1 LGFRIIIICL
11 ALFFVNTSSPTQA
24 QNAEVWNGGIRV
36 GQLHADTELQ
46 DHYGINAYAFVRGS
60 IKRYILLELSAGYG
74 QYEGIGYNTDIWLGE
89 LKFVFKPWRGRRVHP
104 LVYLGT
110 GLTWHNIQ
118 QFSPQSTPDAKKTG
132 WTPIIP
138 SGFGFQFPITK
149 HIRFEL
155 LGGYTYTYRD
165 DLNSAIIVKGNDGF
179 FHWTAGFTFG
189 QYIKPRP
196 PKSTPKSKKI
206 PILESIDDDKDGLTD
221 QEELNI
227 YRTNPD
233 QSDTD
238 KDGLTDYEEVRQ
250 YFTNPNMLDS
260 DADGLI
266 DSEEVRAYKTNPHK
280 SDTDGD
286 GLSDGQ
292 EVFTYRTDPL
302 NPDTDGDGMSDG
314 EEVIKGRDPLKKD

>member
-1 LGFRIIIICL
+1 MGFRLYIICL
-11 ALFFVNTSSPTQA
+11 ALSFVSLPSLIQA
-24 QNAEVWNGGIRV
+24 ENSEIWHGGMRV

-46 DHYGINAYAFVRGS
+46 DHYSIHAYAFIRGG
-60 IKRYILLELSAGYG
+60 IKRYILLELGAGYG
-74 QYEGIGYNTDIWLGE
+74 QYEGIGYHTDIWLGE
-89 LKFVFKPWRGRRVHP
+89 LKFVFQPWRGWRYIRP

-118 QFSPQSTPDAKKTG
+118 QYPTQATPDAKKTG

-138 SGFGFQFPITK
+138 AGFGFQFPITK

-165 DLNSAIIVKGNDGF
+165 DLDGAILVKGNDGF
-179 FHWTAGFTFG
+179 YHWTAGLTFG

-196 PKSTPKSKKI
+196 PKAKPKRV
-206 PILESIDDDKDGLTD
+206 PVLDSIDDDKDGLTD
-221 QEELNI
+221 HEELNI
-227 YRTNPD
+227 YHTNPD

-238 KDGLTDYEEVRQ
+238 KDGLTDYEEVRE

-266 DSEEVRAYKTNPHK
+266 DSEEIRAYKTNPHK
-280 SDTDGD
+280 ADTDGD

-292 EVFTYRTDPL
+292 EVMTYRTDPL
-302 NPDTDGDGMSDG
+302 KKDTDGDGMDDG
-314 EEVIKGRDPLKKD
+314 EEIIKGRDPLKKE